1 VRTVYVD
8 RRALRARAR
17 YLLASAVAAAIVALL
32 MLGHLVGLLLGA
44 ADAYVTSLL
53 GMPRIAYGT
62 RRFVQVVRETWED
75 DL

>member
-1 VRTVYVD
+1 MSQM
-8 RRALRARAR
+8 RARAR

-53 GMPRIAYGT
+53 GVPRLAYTG
-62 RRFVQVVRETWED
+62 RRLAAVVRDTWKGD
-75 DL
+75 VRG